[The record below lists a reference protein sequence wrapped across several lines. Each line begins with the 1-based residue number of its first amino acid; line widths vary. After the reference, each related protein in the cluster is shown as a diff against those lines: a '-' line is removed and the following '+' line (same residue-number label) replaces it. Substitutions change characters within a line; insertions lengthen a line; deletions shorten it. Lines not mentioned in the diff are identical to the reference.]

1 MKRLLF
7 LGVAMT
13 VYVACSGTAIV
24 DGERRDDGSG
34 GSSSSMMGTGN
45 VGNTDTTSNTTSGP
59 AGPTT
64 SSGPVACELGGLP
77 SDCNDC
83 FEQQCPKELAVCC
96 QTDGCIALTQCAI
109 FMCGGG
115 SDIGCIV
122 QQCGQELN
130 DAGGPGGEG
139 TAAAQNFGSCAFVCE
154 GCF

>member
-1 MKRLLF
+1 
-7 LGVAMT
+7 MT

-24 DGERRDDGSG
+24 DGERRDDSSG

-45 VGNTDTTSNTTSGP
+45 VGNTDTTSTTSGP

-64 SSGPVACELGGLP
+64 SSGPVACEVGGLP

-83 FEQQCPKELAVCC
+83 FEQECPKELAACC
-96 QTDGCIALTQCAI
+96 QTDGCIALIQCAI
-109 FMCGGG
+109 FMCAGGG
-115 SDIGCIV
+115 DVACIL

-130 DAGGPGGEG
+130 DAGGPSGEG
-139 TAAAQNFGSCAFVCE
+139 TLAAQDFGSCAVLCE